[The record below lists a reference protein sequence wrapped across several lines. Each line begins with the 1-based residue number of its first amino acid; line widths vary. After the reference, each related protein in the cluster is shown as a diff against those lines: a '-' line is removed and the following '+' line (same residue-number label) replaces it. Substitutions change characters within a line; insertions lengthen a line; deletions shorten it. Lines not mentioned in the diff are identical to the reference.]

1 MPRTDR
7 QADPAALPA
16 RAAVAAVPR
25 NAARAA
31 ADAAGPEAASRLYAA
46 VQARD
51 ARFDGRFFV
60 GVTST
65 GIYCRPVCRV
75 RTPLLRN
82 CRFFGNAAS
91 AEHAGFRPCL
101 RCRPE
106 LAPGLSFVDSSRT
119 LARAAARLLTQA
131 VLEAQ
136 DLRLPALA
144 ARLGVTDRHLRRIF
158 AAEHGVSPVDFVTT
172 QRLLQAK
179 QLLTDTELPVT
190 QVALA
195 SGFASVRRFNAAF
208 SERYRMRPSDLRRER
223 PLRPG
228 ETAEPAAASSAA
240 SGSASDTC
248 IDRPA
253 VTPTSTSSTPAASA
267 RSTATRARAGAR
279 TRPPAT
285 TTVRLGYR
293 PPYDVAGVLR
303 FFARRALGGLELV
316 DEAEGRLACTMSLT
330 QGGRRLAGWWSARF
344 LPERHE
350 VEVQVAESLLP
361 ALGVVLQR
369 LRQGLDLDADPAL
382 VDPVLAHVPG
392 PDVPGVRVPGALGGF
407 EAAVRV
413 VLGQQVTVA
422 AARTLTTRLAQALGE
437 PVSTPWPGL
446 ERLFPTAEALA
457 RADAETIGRLGIV
470 RQRVRALQALATEVT
485 AGRLPLEAGAPL
497 DDTLERLRALPGFGE
512 WTVQLIAL
520 RALGWPD
527 AFPAT
532 DIGVLDALAP
542 RFGGRDAKAAE
553 AASQAWRPWRGYAV
567 MKLWRSLENA

>member
-1 MPRTDR
+1 MPRARITVASVR
-7 QADPAALPA
+7 ETAAAAAALASA
-16 RAAVAAVPR
+16 RD
-25 NAARAA
+25 
-31 ADAAGPEAASRLYAA
+31 ADAGFYAA
-46 VQARD
+46 VKARD

-119 LARAAARLLTQA
+119 LAQAAARSLLQA
-131 VLEAQ
+131 VLEGR

-172 QRLLQAK
+172 QRLLHAK

-208 SERYRMRPSDLRRER
+208 AERYRLSPSSIRRER
-223 PLRPG
+223 DQEATQGPNAVHAARAARTVR
-228 ETAEPAAASSAA
+228 TAPTAPTADAPDESTAVAAASPS
-240 SGSASDTC
+240 
-248 IDRPA
+248 
-253 VTPTSTSSTPAASA
+253 
-267 RSTATRARAGAR
+267 RARARRNGAAG
-279 TRPPAT
+279 PHAA
-285 TTVRLGYR
+285 TVRLAYR

-303 FFARRALGGLELV
+303 FMARRALPGLEAV
-316 DEAEGRLACTMSLT
+316 DEANLRVASTMGWT
-330 QGGRRLAGWWSARF
+330 HGGRRLAGWWVARF

-361 ALGVVLQR
+361 VLGAVLQR
-369 LRQGLDLDADPAL
+369 LRHGLDLDADPAL
-382 VDPVLAHVPG
+382 IDPVLAGVPG
-392 PDVPGVRVPGALGGF
+392 LAIEGVRVPGAVCGF

-413 VLGQQVTVA
+413 VMGQQVTVA
-422 AARTLTTRLAQALGE
+422 AARTLTMRLAAALGE
-437 PVSTPWPGL
+437 PVSTPVPGL
-446 ERLFPTAEALA
+446 ERLFPTAAVLA
-457 RADAETIGRLGIV
+457 RADPEVVGKLGIV
-470 RQRVRALQALATEVT
+470 RQRVRALQALATEVA
-485 AGRLPLEAGAPL
+485 AGRIQLESTAPL
-497 DDTLERLRALPGFGE
+497 QDTLAQLRALPGFGE

-532 DIGVLDALAP
+532 DIGVLDALVP
-542 RFGGRDAKAAE
+542 LFGGRDAKAAE

-567 MKLWRSLENA
+567 MKLWRSLENTG